1 MKRIFIVCATLIFL
15 VFPSAAQDAEGKAAL
30 VQGFRSANA
39 NLDAEIIDRFIS
51 IKASPAFW
59 SVIDSES
66 FNGQYTLSHW
76 FANLAGSISSIAT
89 NMEWGDVRA
98 LDKNSG
104 YNGKSPVVLSMLDD
118 WKGKIAF
125 SVDLG
130 FEPDPAQ
137 VGTVINNLDLTLAPM
152 TSTYYFK
159 PRGGKAFVNIKVDPK
174 ATQSSVKVSPDGNTY
189 NVILPA
195 YVSIS
200 QSPLEDGLKKGR

>member
-1 MKRIFIVCATLIFL
+1 MKRIFILCAALLFL
-15 VFPSAAQDAEGKAAL
+15 ALPSAAQDAEGKAAL

-59 SVIDSES
+59 SVIDNES

-76 FANLAGSISSIAT
+76 FANLAGTVSSIAT
-89 NMEWGDVRA
+89 NMEWGDVRE

-104 YNGKSPVVLSMLDD
+104 YNGKSPVVLGMLDD
-118 WKGKIAF
+118 WKGKIAV

-130 FEPDPAQ
+130 FQPDPAQ
-137 VGTVINNLDLTLAPM
+137 VATVISNLDLILAPM
-152 TSTYYFK
+152 SSTYYFK

-174 ATQSSVKVSPDGNTY
+174 ATKSSVKVSPDGNTY
-189 NVILPA
+189 DVVIPA

-200 QSPLEDGLKKGR
+200 QSSLEDGFKKGR